1 MVIVLPDDANN
12 FVNLERTLTNKN
24 IFSDLLNKMSIDKI
38 YLGVPK
44 FKIELTLDL
53 TKSLPQVSIKIN
65 YSKIYTALVFLY
77 IKKTFI
83 I

>member
-12 FVNLERTLTNKN
+12 FSNVEKTLSTKN
-24 IFSDLLNKMSIDKI
+24 IFSDLLNEMSFEKI

-53 TKSLPQVSIKIN
+53 TESLPHVSIKN
-65 YSKIYTALVFLY
+65 NLSKILMSSVL
-77 IKKTFI
+77 I
-83 I
+83 